1 MIIRLQHMMLL
12 IMQVVQVAQVV
23 LLTPQQGLQV
33 VLMNLV
39 IIILRLVLD
48 LDLLNFKLPYQTQ

>member
-1 MIIRLQHMMLL
+1 MMLL
-12 IMQVVQVAQVV
+12 IMQVVQVVQVV

-39 IIILRLVLD
+39 IIILHLVVD

>member
-1 MIIRLQHMMLL
+1 MMLL
-12 IMQVVQVAQVV
+12 ILQVVQVVQVV
-23 LLTPQQGLQV
+23 LLTPQQDLQV

>member
-1 MIIRLQHMMLL
+1 MMLL

>member
-1 MIIRLQHMMLL
+1 MMLL
-12 IMQVVQVAQVV
+12 IMQAVQVVQVV

>member
-1 MIIRLQHMMLL
+1 MMLL
-12 IMQVVQVAQVV
+12 IMQVVQVVQVV